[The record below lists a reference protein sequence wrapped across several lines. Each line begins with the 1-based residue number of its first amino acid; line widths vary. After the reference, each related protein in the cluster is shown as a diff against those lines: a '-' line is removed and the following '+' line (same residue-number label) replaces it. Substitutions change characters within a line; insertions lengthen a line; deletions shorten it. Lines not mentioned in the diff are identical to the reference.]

1 MGLLSRITVSTALV
15 FGMAGTAI
23 AQETAKPMPAN
34 QSSITDQLGAPLKPG
49 SPMPSKLPDGYP
61 IDSSG
66 QSQEY
71 QDASKE
77 IMVMSKDEIK
87 DFRSMLREYSKAASY
102 RSDLVKR
109 NTSISIDAHKPLSCV
124 PGYVTIMN
132 FVDAMGNPWAIDY
145 IIVSNKNIVLA
156 KKTDKYTI
164 VLTAAKFAG
173 EVNLIVK
180 LKGIPLTKNFYI
192 NASDEVLDSSRI
204 IRLHG
209 QSPDYEATVIPVKT
223 DIPAI
228 KSDAF
233 IMEQFLSNTPPK
245 DAIKVTTDRER
256 IDVWTL
262 DDLMYIRTPFV
273 LASPMAMEGQGTV
286 TDGRGM
292 YVYRLSSPVSRLNM
306 LIKGKYFSVKVD
318 I

>member
-23 AQETAKPMPAN
+23 AQETAKPMPVN

-132 FVDAMGNPWAIDY
+132 F
-145 IIVSNKNIVLA
+145 VLA

>member
-1 MGLLSRITVSTALV
+1 MKRLAAITLLLMISGVAN
-15 FGMAGTAI
+15 
-23 AQETAKPMPAN
+23 AQDV
-34 QSSITDQLGAPLKPG
+34 QSDKEVVTDQFGKVIDNPHI
-49 SPMPSKLPDGYP
+49 PSKLATNDP
-61 IDSSG
+61 IDSSA

-87 DFRSMLREYSKAASY
+87 EFRSLLREYSKAASY
-102 RSDLVKR
+102 RPDLIKR
-109 NTSISIDAHKPLSCV
+109 KASVSIDANKSISCV
-124 PGYVTIMN
+124 PGYVTTMN
-132 FVDAMGNPWAIDY
+132 FVDAMGNPWPIDY
-145 IIVSNKNIVLA
+145 IVVSNKIILA

-164 VLTAAKFAG
+164 IMTAAKFAG

-180 LKGIPLTKNFYI
+180 LAGISLTKNFYV

-204 IRLHG
+204 VRLHG
-209 QSPDYEATVIPVKT
+209 QSPDYKATIKPVKI
-223 DIPAI
+223 DVPAI
-228 KSDAF
+228 KTDAF
-233 IMEQFLSNTPPK
+233 LLEQFLSNTPP
-245 DAIKVTTDRER
+245 ANAHKVEANRDR

-262 DDLMYIRTPFV
+262 DGKMYIRTPFI
-273 LASPMAMEGQGTV
+273 LASPMAMDSQGTV

-306 LIKGKYFSVKVD
+306 LIQGKYFSVKVD